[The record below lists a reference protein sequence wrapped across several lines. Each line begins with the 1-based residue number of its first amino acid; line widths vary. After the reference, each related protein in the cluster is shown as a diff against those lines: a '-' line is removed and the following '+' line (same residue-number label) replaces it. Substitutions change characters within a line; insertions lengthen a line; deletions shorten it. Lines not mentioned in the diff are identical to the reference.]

1 MPYAQFPMPNS
12 QCPIPNSLFPIT
24 IMTLTTS
31 PAILSEDQ
39 ALSLLENV
47 VKQSEAEAVFVSLST
62 GEESLSRFSE
72 NQISQN
78 ISKTVFSLSITSY
91 FGNKSA
97 SAAVTDFDAD
107 AIAQTIK
114 RSQEL
119 AKIAPA
125 DPEWMPLLPPQ
136 TYDLPPAAFDE
147 ATAAVSPLARAEMV
161 QQACTIASQAG
172 ANASGTLSTEASLYA
187 IASSTGLRACNHST
201 EANFSFT
208 ARIDNG
214 SSWTESTAWSISQL
228 PIAQLAQQV
237 VDRAIASRNPREIT
251 PGIYPVIF
259 DGAAFADLL
268 PWVIWSL
275 DARAADEGRSFM
287 SIADAEGKPAG
298 NRAGEQIFSPMVQVQ
313 RNPAHPLLRSGNF
326 FGDGLSNNYLE
337 IIKNGVPESL
347 SYSRYWGAQKGQ
359 ESKGAFY
366 PIVMTGSD
374 QSLADLIA
382 QTERGILVS
391 RAWYVRY
398 VNPKTLEVT
407 GMTRDGTFWIED
419 GKIAYPIK
427 NLRFNQVLPDMLRDV
442 DALSEVKLYG
452 GSIVPGV
459 RVTAFNFTSITDS
472 L

>member
-1 MPYAQFPMPNS
+1 
-12 QCPIPNSLFPIT
+12 
-24 IMTLTTS
+24 
-31 PAILSEDQ
+31 
-39 ALSLLENV
+39 
-47 VKQSEAEAVFVSLST
+47 
-62 GEESLSRFSE
+62 
-72 NQISQN
+72 
-78 ISKTVFSLSITSY
+78 
-91 FGNKSA
+91 
-97 SAAVTDFDAD
+97 DFDED
-107 AIAQTIK
+107 AIAQTVK

-147 ATAAVSPLARAEMV
+147 ATAAASPLERAEMV
-161 QQACTIASQAG
+161 RQACAIASQAG
-172 ANASGTLSTEASLYA
+172 ANASGTLSVDASLYA

-201 EANFSFT
+201 EANFGFT

-228 PIAQLAQQV
+228 PIAQLAQQI

-251 PGIYPVIF
+251 PGIYPVIL

-268 PWVIWSL
+268 PWIIWGM

-287 SIADAEGKPAG
+287 SIADSEGKPAG

-313 RNPAHPLLRSGNF
+313 RDPAHPLLRSGNF

-337 IIKNGVPESL
+337 I
-347 SYSRYWGAQKGQ
+347 
-359 ESKGAFY
+359 
-366 PIVMTGSD
+366 
-374 QSLADLIA
+374 

-391 RAWYVRY
+391 RAWYVNY
-398 VNPKTLEVT
+398 VNPKTSEVT

-442 DALSEVKLYG
+442 DALSEVKRYG
-452 GSIVPGV
+452 SSVVPGV
-459 RVTAFNFTSITDS
+459 RVKAFNFTSITDS

>member
-1 MPYAQFPMPNS
+1 M
-12 QCPIPNSLFPIT
+12 I
-24 IMTLTTS
+24 LTES

-39 ALSLLENV
+39 ALSLVEKV

-78 ISKTVFSLSITSY
+78 ISKTVFSLNITSY

-114 RSQEL
+114 RSEEL

-136 TYDLPPAAFDE
+136 TYYLPPAAFDE
-147 ATAAVSPLARAEMV
+147 ATAAASPLERAEMV
-161 QQACTIASQAG
+161 RQACAIASQAG
-172 ANASGTLSTEASLYA
+172 ANASGTLSVDASLYA
-187 IASSTGLRACNHST
+187 IASSTGLRACNQST
-201 EANFSFT
+201 EANFGFT

-214 SSWTESTAWSISQL
+214 SSWTERTAWSISQL

-251 PGIYPVIF
+251 PGIYPVIL

-268 PWVIWSL
+268 PWIIWGM

-287 SIADAEGKPAG
+287 SIADETGKPAG
-298 NRAGEQIFSPMVQVQ
+298 NRALEQLFSPLVQVQ
-313 RNPAHPLLRSGNF
+313 RDPAHPLLRSGNF

-337 IIKNGVPESL
+337 IIKNGIPQSL
-347 SYSRYWGAQKGQ
+347 SYSRYWA
-359 ESKGAFY
+359 A
-366 PIVMTGSD
+366 
-374 QSLADLIA
+374 
-382 QTERGILVS
+382 
-391 RAWYVRY
+391 
-398 VNPKTLEVT
+398 
-407 GMTRDGTFWIED
+407 
-419 GKIAYPIK
+419 
-427 NLRFNQVLPDMLRDV
+427 
-442 DALSEVKLYG
+442 
-452 GSIVPGV
+452 
-459 RVTAFNFTSITDS
+459 
-472 L
+472 

>member
-1 MPYAQFPMPNS
+1 ML
-12 QCPIPNSLFPIT
+12 IK
-24 IMTLTTS
+24 TS
-31 PAILSEDQ
+31 PAILNEDQ
-39 ALSLLENV
+39 ALSLLEKV
-47 VKQSEAEAVFVSLST
+47 VKQSAAEEVFVSLSA

-78 ISKTVFSLSITSY
+78 ISKTVFSLNITSY

-97 SAAVTDFDAD
+97 SAAVTEFDED

-136 TYDLPPAAFDE
+136 TYNSPPAAFDE
-147 ATAAVSPLARAEMV
+147 ATAAASPLARAEMV
-161 QQACTIASQAG
+161 RQACAIASQAG
-172 ANASGTLSTEASLYA
+172 ANASGTLSAEASLYA

-201 EANFSFT
+201 EAEFSFT

-214 SSWTESTAWSISQL
+214 SSWSESTAWSISQL

-237 VDRAIASRNPREIT
+237 VDRAIASRNPRDIT

-259 DGAAFADLL
+259 DGAAFANLL
-268 PWVIWSL
+268 PWITWGM

-298 NRAGEQIFSPMVQVQ
+298 NRAGEQLFSPLVQVQ
-313 RNPAHPLLRSGNF
+313 RDPAHPLLRSGHF
-326 FGDGLSNNYLE
+326 FRDGLSNNYLE
-337 IIKNGVPESL
+337 IIKNGVPQSL
-347 SYSRYWGAQKGQ
+347 SYSHYWAAQKGT
-359 ESKGAFY
+359 ESKGVFY

-382 QTERGILVS
+382 KSDRAIFVS
-391 RAWYVRY
+391 RAWYVNY
-398 VNPKTLEVT
+398 VNPKTSEVT

-427 NLRFNQVLPDMLRDV
+427 NLRFNQSLPDMLRDV
-442 DALSEVKLYG
+442 DALSEVKRYG
-452 GSIVPGV
+452 ISVVPGV
-459 RVTAFNFTSITDS
+459 RVKAFNFTSITDS

>member
-1 MPYAQFPMPNS
+1 M
-12 QCPIPNSLFPIT
+12 LV
-24 IMTLTTS
+24 TTS
-31 PAILSEDQ
+31 PALLSEDQ
-39 ALSLLENV
+39 ALSLVEKA
-47 VKQSEAEAVFVSLST
+47 VKLSKAEEVFVSLST

-78 ISKTVFSLSITSY
+78 ISKTVFNLSITSY

-97 SAAVTDFDAD
+97 SAAVTEFDED
-107 AIAQTIK
+107 AIASAVK
-114 RSQEL
+114 RSEEL
-119 AKIAPA
+119 ARIAPA

-136 TYDLPPAAFDE
+136 TYDLRSPAFDA
-147 ATAAVSPLARAEMV
+147 ATATVSPLARAEMV
-161 QQACTIASQAG
+161 QQACARSSQGG
-172 ANASGTLSTEASLYA
+172 AHGSGTLSTEASLYA
-187 IASSTGLRACNHST
+187 IASSTGLRACNQST
-201 EANFSFT
+201 DADFSFT
-208 ARIDNG
+208 ARVEDG
-214 SSWTESTAWSISQL
+214 SSWAKSTAWSINEL
-228 PIAQLAQQV
+228 PIAQLAEQV
-237 VDRAIASRNPREIT
+237 LDRAIASRNPRPIT
-251 PGIYPVIF
+251 PGVYPVIF
-259 DGAAFADLL
+259 DGAAFAGLL

-287 SIADAEGKPAG
+287 SIADAEG
-298 NRAGEQIFSPMVQVQ
+298 NRAGEQIFSPLVQVQ
-313 RNPAHPLLRSGNF
+313 RDPAHPLLRSNTF

-337 IIKNGVPESL
+337 IIKDGVPQSL
-347 SYSRYWGAQKGQ
+347 SYSRYWAAQKGK
-359 ESKGAFY
+359 EAKGAYY

-382 QTERGILVS
+382 QTERGIFVS

-442 DALSEVKLYG
+442 DAVSTVKRYG
-452 GSIVPGV
+452 GSVVPGV
-459 RVTAFNFTSITDS
+459 RVKAFNFTSITDS

>member
-1 MPYAQFPMPNS
+1 MIA
-12 QCPIPNSLFPIT
+12 
-24 IMTLTTS
+24 TTS
-31 PAILSEDQ
+31 PALLSEDR
-39 ALSLLENV
+39 ALSLLDST
-47 VKQSEAEAVFVSLST
+47 VKMSSAEGVFVSLYT

-78 ISKTVFSLSITSY
+78 ISKTVFNLSITSY

-97 SAAVTDFDAD
+97 SAAVTEFDED
-107 AIAQTIK
+107 AIASAVK
-114 RSQEL
+114 RSEEL
-119 AKIAPA
+119 ARIAPA
-125 DPEWMPLLPPQ
+125 DPEWIPLLPPQ
-136 TYDLPPAAFDE
+136 TYDLRSPAFDA
-147 ATAAVSPLARAEMV
+147 ATATVSPLARAKMV
-161 QQACTIASQAG
+161 QQACAIAGQGG
-172 ANASGTLSTEASLYA
+172 ADGSGTLSAEASLYA
-187 IASSTGLRACNHST
+187 IASSTGLRACNQST
-201 EANFSFT
+201 EADFSFT

-214 SSWTESTAWSISQL
+214 SSWAQSTAWSINEL
-228 PIAQLAQQV
+228 PIAQLAEQV
-237 VDRAIASRNPREIT
+237 LDRAIASRNPREVT

-287 SIADAEGKPAG
+287 SIADAEG
-298 NRAGEQIFSPMVQVQ
+298 NRAGEQLFSPLVQVQ
-313 RNPAHPLLRSGNF
+313 RDPAHPLLRSNTF

-337 IIKNGVPESL
+337 IIKDGVPQSL
-347 SYSRYWGAQKGQ
+347 SYSRYWAAQKGK
-359 ESKGAFY
+359 EAKGAYY

-382 QTERGILVS
+382 QTERGIFVS

-442 DALSEVKLYG
+442 DAVSAVKRYG
-452 GSIVPGV
+452 GCVVPGV
-459 RVTAFNFTSITDS
+459 RVKAFNFTSITDS

>member
-1 MPYAQFPMPNS
+1 M
-12 QCPIPNSLFPIT
+12 LV
-24 IMTLTTS
+24 TS
-31 PAILSEDQ
+31 PPLLSEDQ
-39 ALSLLENV
+39 ALSLLEKV
-47 VKQSEAEAVFVSLST
+47 VKQSEAEAVFVSLYT

-78 ISKTVFSLSITSY
+78 ISKTVFSLNITSY

-97 SAAVTDFDAD
+97 SAAVTEFDED
-107 AIAQTIK
+107 AIASAVK
-114 RSQEL
+114 RSEEL
-119 AKIAPA
+119 ARIAPA

-136 TYDLPPAAFDE
+136 TYDLREAQLSRRESPAFDA
-147 ATAAVSPLARAEMV
+147 ATATVSPLARAKMV
-161 QQACTIASQAG
+161 QQACAIAAQGG
-172 ANASGTLSTEASLYA
+172 AHGSGTLSAEASLYA
-187 IASSTGLRACNHST
+187 IASSTGLRACNQST
-201 EANFSFT
+201 EADFSFT

-214 SSWTESTAWSISQL
+214 SSWAQSTAWSINEL
-228 PIAQLAQQV
+228 PIAQLAEQV
-237 VDRAIASRNPREIT
+237 LDRAIASRNPREVT

-298 NRAGEQIFSPMVQVQ
+298 NRAGEQLFSPLVQVQ
-313 RNPAHPLLRSGNF
+313 RDPAHPLLRSNTF

-337 IIKNGVPESL
+337 IIKDGVPQSL
-347 SYSRYWGAQKGQ
+347 SYSRYWAAQKGQ
-359 ESKGAFY
+359 EAKGAFY

-382 QTERGILVS
+382 QTERGIFVS

-442 DALSEVKLYG
+442 DAVSAVKRYG
-452 GSIVPGV
+452 GSVVPGV
-459 RVTAFNFTSITDS
+459 RVKAFNFTSITDS

>member
-1 MPYAQFPMPNS
+1 M
-12 QCPIPNSLFPIT
+12 IV
-24 IMTLTTS
+24 TTS
-31 PAILSEDQ
+31 PASLSEDQ
-39 ALSLLENV
+39 ALSV
-47 VKQSEAEAVFVSLST
+47 VEKAVKLSKAEEVFVSLST

-91 FGNKSA
+91 FGKKSA
-97 SAAVTDFDAD
+97 SAAVTEFDED
-107 AIAQTIK
+107 AIASAVK
-114 RSQEL
+114 RSEEL
-119 AKIAPA
+119 ARIAPA

-136 TYDLPPAAFDE
+136 TYDLREAQLSRRESPAFDA
-147 ATAAVSPLARAEMV
+147 ATATVSPLARAKMV
-161 QQACTIASQAG
+161 QQACAIAAQGG
-172 ANASGTLSTEASLYA
+172 AHGSGTLSAEASLYA
-187 IASSTGLRACNHST
+187 IASSTGLRACNQST
-201 EANFSFT
+201 EADFSFT

-214 SSWTESTAWSISQL
+214 SSWAQSTAWSINEL
-228 PIAQLAQQV
+228 PIAQLAEQV
-237 VDRAIASRNPREIT
+237 LDRAIASRNPREVT

-298 NRAGEQIFSPMVQVQ
+298 NRAGEQLFSPLVQVQ
-313 RNPAHPLLRSGNF
+313 RDPAHPLLRSNTF

-337 IIKNGVPESL
+337 IIKDGVPQSL
-347 SYSRYWGAQKGQ
+347 SYSRYWAAQKGK
-359 ESKGAFY
+359 EAKGAYY

-374 QSLADLIA
+374 QSLADLVA
-382 QTERGILVS
+382 QTERGIFVS

-442 DALSEVKLYG
+442 DAVSAVKRYG
-452 GSIVPGV
+452 GSVVPGV
-459 RVTAFNFTSITDS
+459 RVKAFNFTSITDS

>member
-1 MPYAQFPMPNS
+1 
-12 QCPIPNSLFPIT
+12 
-24 IMTLTTS
+24 MTATTTS

-39 ALSLLENV
+39 ALSLLEKV
-47 VKQSEAEAVFVSLST
+47 VKQSESEAVFVSLST

-78 ISKTVFSLSITSY
+78 ISKTVFSLNITSY

-97 SAAVTDFDAD
+97 SAAVTEFDED

-119 AKIAPA
+119 ARIAPA

-136 TYDLPPAAFDE
+136 TYDLPAPAFDE
-147 ATAAVSPLARAEMV
+147 ATAAISPLARAQMV
-161 QQACTIASQAG
+161 RQACAIASGEG
-172 ANASGTLSTEASLYA
+172 AEASGTLSAEASLYA
-187 IASSTGLRACNHST
+187 IASSTGLRACNQST
-201 EANFSFT
+201 EANFGFT

-228 PIAQLAQQV
+228 PIAQLAQQI

-251 PGIYPVIF
+251 PGIYPVIL

-268 PWVIWSL
+268 PWIIWGM

-287 SIADAEGKPAG
+287 SIADAAGKPAG
-298 NRAGEQIFSPMVQVQ
+298 NRAGQQLFSPLVQVQ
-313 RNPAHPLLRSGNF
+313 RDPSHPLLRSGNF
-326 FGDGLSNNYLE
+326 FGNGFNNNYLE
-337 IIKNGVPESL
+337 IIKNGVPQSL
-347 SYSRYWGAQKGQ
+347 SYSRYWAAQKGK
-359 ESKGAFY
+359 EAKGAYY
-366 PIVMTGSD
+366 PMVMTGSD

-382 QTERGILVS
+382 QTERGIFVS
-391 RAWYVRY
+391 RAWYVNY
-398 VNPKTLEVT
+398 VNPKTSEVT
-407 GMTRDGTFWIED
+407 GMTRDGTFWIEN

-427 NLRFNQVLPDMLRDV
+427 NFRFNQVLPDMLRDV
-442 DALSEVKLYG
+442 DAVTEAKRYG
-452 GSIVPGV
+452 GNVVPGV
-459 RVTAFNFTSITDS
+459 RVKAFNFTSITDS

>member
-1 MPYAQFPMPNS
+1 
-12 QCPIPNSLFPIT
+12 
-24 IMTLTTS
+24 MTATTTS

-39 ALSLLENV
+39 ALSLLEKV
-47 VKQSEAEAVFVSLST
+47 VKQSESEAVFVSLST

-78 ISKTVFSLSITSY
+78 ISKTVFSLNITSY

-97 SAAVTDFDAD
+97 SAAVTEFDED

-119 AKIAPA
+119 ARIAPA

-136 TYDLPPAAFDE
+136 TYDLPAPAFDE
-147 ATAAVSPLARAEMV
+147 ATAAISPLARAELV
-161 QQACTIASQAG
+161 RQACAIASGEG
-172 ANASGTLSTEASLYA
+172 AEASGTLSAEASLYA
-187 IASSTGLRACNHST
+187 IASSTGLRACNQST
-201 EANFSFT
+201 EANFGFT

-228 PIAQLAQQV
+228 PIAQLAQQI

-251 PGIYPVIF
+251 PGIYPVIL

-268 PWVIWSL
+268 PWVIWGM

-287 SIADAEGKPAG
+287 SIADAAGKPAG
-298 NRAGEQIFSPMVQVQ
+298 NRAGQQLFSPLVQVQ
-313 RNPAHPLLRSGNF
+313 RDPSHPLLRSNTF

-337 IIKNGVPESL
+337 IIKNGVPQSL
-347 SYSRYWGAQKGQ
+347 SYSRYWAAQKGK
-359 ESKGAFY
+359 ESKGGYY

-374 QSLADLIA
+374 KSLADLIA
-382 QTERGILVS
+382 QTERGIFVS

-398 VNPKTLEVT
+398 VNPKTSEVT

-442 DALSEVKLYG
+442 DAVSAVKRYG
-452 GSIVPGV
+452 GGVAPGV
-459 RVTAFNFTSITDS
+459 RVKAFNFTSITDS

>member
-1 MPYAQFPMPNS
+1 M
-12 QCPIPNSLFPIT
+12 LVK
-24 IMTLTTS
+24 TS
-31 PAILSEDQ
+31 PAILNEDQ
-39 ALSLLENV
+39 ALSLLEKV
-47 VKQSEAEAVFVSLST
+47 VKQSAAEEVFVSLSA

-78 ISKTVFSLSITSY
+78 ISKTVFSLNITSY

-97 SAAVTDFDAD
+97 SAAVTEFDED

-136 TYDLPPAAFDE
+136 TYNSPPAAFDE
-147 ATAAVSPLARAEMV
+147 ATATASPLARAEMV
-161 QQACTIASQAG
+161 RQACAIASTAG
-172 ANASGTLSTEASLYA
+172 ANASGTLSAEASLYA

-201 EANFSFT
+201 EAEFSFT

-214 SSWTESTAWSISQL
+214 SSWSESTAWSISQL

-251 PGIYPVIF
+251 PGIYPVIL
-259 DGAAFADLL
+259 DGAAFANLL
-268 PWVIWSL
+268 PWITWGM

-287 SIADAEGKPAG
+287 SITDAEGKPAG
-298 NRAGEQIFSPMVQVQ
+298 NRAGEQLFSPLVQVQ
-313 RNPAHPLLRSGNF
+313 RDPAHPLLRSGNF

-337 IIKNGVPESL
+337 IIKNGVPQSL
-347 SYSRYWGAQKGQ
+347 SYSRYWAAQKGT

-366 PIVMTGSD
+366 PIVMTGSE

-382 QTERGILVS
+382 KSDRAIFVN
-391 RAWYVRY
+391 RAWYVNY
-398 VNPKTLEVT
+398 VNPKTSEVT
-407 GMTRDGTFWIED
+407 GMTRDGTFWIEN

-427 NLRFNQVLPDMLRDV
+427 NLRFNQSLPDMLRDV
-442 DALSEVKLYG
+442 DALSEVKRYG
-452 GSIVPGV
+452 SSVVPGV
-459 RVTAFNFTSITDS
+459 RVKAFNFTSITDS

>member
-1 MPYAQFPMPNS
+1 M
-12 QCPIPNSLFPIT
+12 IV
-24 IMTLTTS
+24 TTS
-31 PAILSEDQ
+31 PAILNEDQ
-39 ALSLLENV
+39 ALSLLEKV
-47 VKQSEAEAVFVSLST
+47 VKQSAAEEVFVSLSA

-78 ISKTVFSLSITSY
+78 ISKTVFSLNVTSY

-97 SAAVTDFDAD
+97 SAAVTDFDED

-136 TYDLPPAAFDE
+136 TYNSPPAAFDE
-147 ATAAVSPLARAEMV
+147 ATAAASPLARAQMI
-161 QQACTIASQAG
+161 QQACAIASQGG
-172 ANASGTLSTEASLYA
+172 ANASGTLSVEASLYA

-201 EANFSFT
+201 EAEFSFT

-214 SSWTESTAWSISQL
+214 SSWSESTAWSISQL

-237 VDRAIASRNPREIT
+237 VDRAIESRNPRDIT

-259 DGAAFADLL
+259 DGAAFANLL
-268 PWVIWSL
+268 SWVIWGM

-298 NRAGEQIFSPMVQVQ
+298 NRAGEQLFSPLVQVQ
-313 RNPAHPLLRSGNF
+313 RDPAHPLLRSGNF
-326 FGDGLSNNYLE
+326 FRDGLSNNYLE
-337 IIKNGVPESL
+337 IINNGVPQSL
-347 SYSRYWGAQKGQ
+347 SYSHYWAAQKGT
-359 ESKGAFY
+359 ESKGVFY

-382 QTERGILVS
+382 KSDRAIFVS
-391 RAWYVRY
+391 RAWYVNY
-398 VNPKTLEVT
+398 VNPKTSEVT
-407 GMTRDGTFWIED
+407 GMTRDGTFWIEN

-427 NLRFNQVLPDMLRDV
+427 NLRFNQSLPDMLRDV
-442 DALSEVKLYG
+442 DALSEVKRYG
-452 GSIVPGV
+452 SSVVPGV
-459 RVTAFNFTSITDS
+459 RVKAFNFTSITDS

>member
-1 MPYAQFPMPNS
+1 M
-12 QCPIPNSLFPIT
+12 LV
-24 IMTLTTS
+24 TTS
-31 PAILSEDQ
+31 PALLSEDQ
-39 ALSLLENV
+39 ALSLVEKA
-47 VKQSEAEAVFVSLST
+47 VKLSKAEEVFVSLST

-78 ISKTVFSLSITSY
+78 ISKTVFNLSITSY

-97 SAAVTDFDAD
+97 SAAVTEFDED
-107 AIAQTIK
+107 AIASAVK
-114 RSQEL
+114 RSEEL
-119 AKIAPA
+119 ARIAPA

-136 TYDLPPAAFDE
+136 TYDLRSPAFDA
-147 ATAAVSPLARAEMV
+147 ATATVSPLARAEMV
-161 QQACTIASQAG
+161 QQACARSSQGG
-172 ANASGTLSTEASLYA
+172 AHGSGTLSTEASLYA

-201 EANFSFT
+201 DADFSFT
-208 ARIDNG
+208 ARVEDG
-214 SSWTESTAWSISQL
+214 SSWAKITAWSINEL
-228 PIAQLAQQV
+228 PIAQLAEQV
-237 VDRAIASRNPREIT
+237 LDRAKSSRNPRPIT
-251 PGIYPVIF
+251 PGVYPVIF
-259 DGAAFADLL
+259 DGAAFAGLL
-268 PWVIWSL
+268 PWVIWGL

-287 SIADAEGKPAG
+287 SIADAEG
-298 NRAGEQIFSPMVQVQ
+298 NRAGEQIFSPLVQVQ
-313 RNPAHPLLRSGNF
+313 RDPAHPLLRSNTF

-337 IIKNGVPESL
+337 IIKDGVPQSL
-347 SYSRYWGAQKGQ
+347 SYSRYWAAQKGK
-359 ESKGAFY
+359 EAKGAYY

-382 QTERGILVS
+382 QTERGIFVS

-442 DALSEVKLYG
+442 DAVSTVKRYG
-452 GSIVPGV
+452 GSVVPGV
-459 RVTAFNFTSITDS
+459 RVKAFNFTSITDS